1 LASDSS
7 NQETRSNYGRF
18 RFDLETKF
26 ASGRCFFPRVG
37 FVVNKEISNWP
48 LQNLGKFLIRL
59 KSRMVF
65 SGKELKVRTVE
76 LSNIINFLQSLIDEI
91 SSNRESHS
99 LQKELMRKHITFTFN
114 DFVNYQLL
122 TSSGHDSKVSI
133 RLNLNVILLALR
145 VYSFVVGRRALLLDS
160 LYGLID
166 SDLTKEFSMF
176 RIISF
181 VRKKLGD
188 LGLCGLMRM
197 EVESWVFGLVKYL
210 PGSIGLF
217 FRFSVLK
224 VFLQKLNGFSY
235 ISPSVEIL
243 HMKNISIGSNFACNS
258 GTYLNGIGK
267 LVIGDDVLI
276 GSNVTISSGK
286 HPIDNLSVPIFHVPT
301 IPLQITIENGV
312 WIGAG
317 AVILPGV
324 RLKEGSVIGA
334 NAVVIQDTEPY
345 SVYVGVPAK
354 FLRRREVR

>member
-1 LASDSS
+1 
-7 NQETRSNYGRF
+7 
-18 RFDLETKF
+18 
-26 ASGRCFFPRVG
+26 
-37 FVVNKEISNWP
+37 
-48 LQNLGKFLIRL
+48 
-59 KSRMVF
+59 
-65 SGKELKVRTVE
+65 
-76 LSNIINFLQSLIDEI
+76 
-91 SSNRESHS
+91 
-99 LQKELMRKHITFTFN
+99 
-114 DFVNYQLL
+114 
-122 TSSGHDSKVSI
+122 
-133 RLNLNVILLALR
+133 
-145 VYSFVVGRRALLLDS
+145 
-160 LYGLID
+160 
-166 SDLTKEFSMF
+166 
-176 RIISF
+176 
-181 VRKKLGD
+181 
-188 LGLCGLMRM
+188 M